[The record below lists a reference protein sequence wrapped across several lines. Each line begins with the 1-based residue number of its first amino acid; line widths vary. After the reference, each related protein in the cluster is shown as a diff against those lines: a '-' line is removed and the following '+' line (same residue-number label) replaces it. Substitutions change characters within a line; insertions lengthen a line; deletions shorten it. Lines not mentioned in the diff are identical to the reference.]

1 MPIYEYTCKSCNKRF
16 DQLVRSMSSDVKPAC
31 PACGSAETA
40 KALSVFAVGADA
52 GGKSSS
58 SSSGGDPMC
67 GRCGGLPGSC
77 QM

>member
-1 MPIYEYTCKSCNKRF
+1 MPIYEYTCTSCNKRF
-16 DQLVRSMSSDVKPAC
+16 DQLVRSMSAEARPAC
-31 PACGSAETA
+31 PECGSAETA
-40 KALSVFAVGADA
+40 KALSVFAVATEA

-58 SSSGGDPMC
+58 AGGDDPMC